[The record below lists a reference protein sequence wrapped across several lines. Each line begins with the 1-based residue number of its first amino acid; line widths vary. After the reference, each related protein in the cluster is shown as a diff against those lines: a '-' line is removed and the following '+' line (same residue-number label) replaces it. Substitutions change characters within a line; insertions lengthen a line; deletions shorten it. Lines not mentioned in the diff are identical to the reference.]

1 MNDYNKKDA
10 VPDTPKPQ
18 NNPNDFDLEDD
29 PLADKPT
36 PVSATTTPSKPIS
49 TELDLDEE
57 DSKKGLFGKKSEPK
71 AEPKPEPKPE
81 PKTTSTKADIP
92 KATLDSVILNNAIV
106 RSCYMNEHKDK
117 GTIPKNVSM
126 EFTLQPNGSVTTASI
141 TSGPYVG
148 TPFEGCLRTA
158 FKTMKFPISGLSS
171 PTKVQYNLIV
181 N

>member
-1 MNDYNKKDA
+1 
-10 VPDTPKPQ
+10 
-18 NNPNDFDLEDD
+18 
-29 PLADKPT
+29 
-36 PVSATTTPSKPIS
+36 
-49 TELDLDEE
+49 LDLDEE